1 MPTPERCV
9 NRHPSFRE
17 RNAQPCRAAVS
28 AVVAFLTS
36 RGSELPATSATAT
49 GLAQRYATALLDL
62 AREEKKLDAVAADL
76 SGLVDLLRQ
85 SDDLRRLVESPVL
98 SREDQGRAILAVA
111 GKAGVEPLTRKF
123 LGLLASRRRLFA
135 LPGIAKAYAA
145 MLAEERGEVAAEV
158 ISAVPLGEA
167 ELADLKDA
175 IAGHVGQSV
184 NVETRVDPALLGGV
198 VVRVGSRMLDAS
210 IRTKLQHLEQ
220 SMRGMG

>member
-1 MPTPERCV
+1 LPGPICCV

-17 RNAQPCRAAVS
+17 RNARLAARPFG
-28 AVVAFLTS
+28 AVVAFVTS

-76 SGLVDLLRQ
+76 RGLVALLGESRE
-85 SDDLRRLVESPVL
+85 LRRLVESPVI
-98 SREDQGRAILAVA
+98 SREEQGRAILAVA
-111 GKAGVEPLTRKF
+111 DKAGTEPLTAKF

-135 LPGIAKAYAA
+135 LPGIARAYAA

-158 ISAVPLGEA
+158 VSAVPLGEA
-167 ELADLKDA
+167 ELDSLKNA

>member
-1 MPTPERCV
+1 M
-9 NRHPSFRE
+9 
-17 RNAQPCRAAVS
+17 
-28 AVVAFLTS
+28 
-36 RGSELPATSATAT
+36 PATSATAT

-62 AREEKKLDAVAADL
+62 AREENRLDAVGADL
-76 SGLVDLLRQ
+76 SGLVALLAE
-85 SDDLRRLVESPVL
+85 SKELRRLVESPVI
-98 SREDQGRAILAVA
+98 SREDQQRAILAVA
-111 GKAGVEPLTRKF
+111 EKAGTEPLTAKF

-135 LPGIAKAYAA
+135 LPGIASAYAA

-158 ISAVPLGEA
+158 ISAVPLGDA
-167 ELADLKDA
+167 ELESLKGA